1 MLTTNVTD
9 ACEEMS
15 IAAAH
20 IEHMD
25 LDAAMDVSDDR
36 SLSADSRS
44 AKTKDLVSTAIL
56 ECVRVDRVGALR
68 MLEAYRKK
76 WLAIM
81 DNYDTEKIET
91 LDEYFES
98 RANNGGM
105 G

>member
-1 MLTTNVTD
+1 
-9 ACEEMS
+9 MS

-20 IEHMD
+20 AEHLD
-25 LDAAMDVSDDR
+25 LDAAMDVHDTR
-36 SLSADSRS
+36 SLSSDSRS
-44 AKTKDLVSTAIL
+44 AKTKELVSTAIL
-56 ECVRVDRVGALR
+56 ESIQIDRVGAMR

-81 DNYDTEKIET
+81 ETYDTDQIND
-91 LDEYFES
+91 LDEYFFT